1 MQQTLTPEAPVD
13 DETVL
18 HYRQCRWCSSPT
30 EHYRLLCPV
39 CGSTDMAELC
49 STGEGVVRRIGAVAR
64 SQVLEHRIRQNCAIT
79 LDEGL
84 TITAVVTASRYEVI
98 PVGTRVRLHTAVGDT
113 AEFRLA

>member
-1 MQQTLTPEAPVD
+1 VQQTLTPEAPVD